1 MTLQCR
7 HQRNSPLGK
16 FKSLLDQPILR
27 NICRILLVAA
37 HYPVWTVICDI
48 LAVLLRHLGFGRC
61 LAVFESSILM
71 GIITLKSALE
81 TATRHFSQL
90 LIRVIPKK
98 CRQMSSSNF
107 LTFQMA
113 TKASYGIIFLANLLT
128 LHYDS
133 LSRNNL
139 KV

>member
-1 MTLQCR
+1 MLTKITFALPKRKQG
-7 HQRNSPLGK
+7 LGGK
-16 FKSLLDQPILR
+16 PFRPFLCLPKMWETCGKVILR
-27 NICRILLVAA
+27 KMPLS
-37 HYPVWTVICDI
+37 Y
-48 LAVLLRHLGFGRC
+48 LRGIFERC
-61 LAVFESSILM
+61 LAVFELSILI

-113 TKASYGIIFLANLLT
+113 IKASYGIIFLANLLT